1 MKEVLKE
8 TRLHPTIFDIEL
20 VNAELLESREKLLNL
35 GKAVSIFGSARLQET
50 DPFYQMA
57 FELAEKLSA
66 KGISIITGG
75 GPGIMEA
82 ANKGC
87 QAGKNGQ
94 SIGLNIKLPKEQTP
108 NSYQDLS
115 LFFQHFLT
123 RKTIFMDYSSAFIC
137 VPGGFGTLDEVMEA
151 MTLIQTKKMVEKPVI
166 LVGKDFWKPLL
177 HWFDTELLDHKMI
190 AENDSQ
196 RFMVVDSIEEV
207 MNALK
212 LV

>member
-1 MKEVLKE
+1 MEKLVVKEQ
-8 TRLHPTIFDIEL
+8 LHQSIFDIES
-20 VNAELLESREKLLNL
+20 VNTELLESREKLLNL
-35 GKAVSIFGSARLQET
+35 GKAVSIFGSARL
-50 DPFYQMA
+50 DASNPFYQMA
-57 FELAEKLSA
+57 FEIAEQLSA
-66 KGISIITGG
+66 QGISIITGG

-87 QAGKNGQ
+87 RAGENGQ

-108 NSYQDLS
+108 NPYQDIS

-151 MTLIQTKKMVEKPVI
+151 MTLIQTRKMAEKPVI

-177 HWFDTELLDHKMI
+177 HWFDTELLDHQMI
-190 AENDSQ
+190 AEMDSKK
-196 RFMVVDSIEEV
+196 FVLVDSIEEV
-207 MNALK
+207 MNALE
-212 LV
+212 LN